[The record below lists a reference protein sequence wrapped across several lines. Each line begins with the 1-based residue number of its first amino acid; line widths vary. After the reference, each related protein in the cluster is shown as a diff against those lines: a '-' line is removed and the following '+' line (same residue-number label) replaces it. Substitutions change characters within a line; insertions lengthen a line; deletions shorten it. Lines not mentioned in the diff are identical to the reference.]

1 MMARVLAPYQNMRMN
16 LSLLSDRQY
25 VLLSAG
31 FLFCIGLIMVGSASM
46 GVADANY
53 GNPFYF
59 FTRHLIYLA
68 IGLVVAAVVSQV
80 PMETWNRYSYWLFL
94 VALVLIVLVLIPGIG
109 RRVNGSMRWI
119 GVGGLTIQPSEILK
133 FAGVLAMAAYLWRR
147 QEDVRSGWMG
157 FLKPMAFAG
166 LSVGL
171 MLAEP
176 DFGASMVIIIALMA
190 MLFLAGS
197 PMALYLMLSGGILLG
212 AIGIMIAE
220 PYRMKRLMA
229 FTDPWA
235 DQYNSGYQL
244 VQSLIAFGRGDWFG
258 VGLGHSVQ
266 KLFYLPEAHTD
277 FVFAVYAE
285 EFGLVGVLLLL
296 LAMITLVM
304 TGLRIGQR
312 AERAGQIFSGYV
324 AYGLSVTIGIQAA
337 VNIGVNIG
345 LFPTKGLTLPL
356 VSYGGSSLVM
366 MFVVLAVLL
375 RIDAEASEPQ
385 ERAVRRPGGLNDYR

>member
-1 MMARVLAPYQNMRMN
+1 MMARVLAPYQNLRFN

-68 IGLVVAAVVSQV
+68 IGLVVAAVISQV

-94 VALVLIVLVLIPGIG
+94 VAFLLIALVLVPGIG

-119 GVGGLTIQPSEILK
+119 GIGGLTIQPSEILK

-147 QEDVRSGWMG
+147 QEDVRTGWMG
-157 FLKPMAFAG
+157 FVKPMAFAG
-166 LSVGL
+166 LSVAL

-176 DFGASMVIIIALMA
+176 DFGASMVIVIALMA

-197 PMALYLMLSGGILLG
+197 PLTLYLMLSGGILLG
-212 AIGIMIAE
+212 AVGIMIAE

-296 LAMITLVM
+296 LAMVTLVM

>member
-1 MMARVLAPYQNMRMN
+1 MMARVLAPYHTLRLN

-68 IGLVVAAVVSQV
+68 IGLTAAAVVSQV

-94 VALVLIVLVLIPGIG
+94 GALVLIVMVLIPGIG

-119 GVGGLTIQPSEILK
+119 GMGGLTIQPSELLK

-147 QEDVRSGWMG
+147 QEEVRSHWMG
-157 FLKPMAFAG
+157 FGKPMIFVSI
-166 LSVGL
+166 SVGL
-171 MLAEP
+171 LLAEP
-176 DFGASMVIIIALMA
+176 DFGASMVIVIAIMV

-197 PMALYLMLSGGILLG
+197 PIAYYLMLSAGLSIV
-212 AIGIMIAE
+212 AVVIMIAE

-285 EFGLVGVLLLL
+285 EFGLMGVLLLL
-296 LAMITLVM
+296 LAMVTLVT

-312 AERAGQIFSGYV
+312 AERAGQMFSGYV
-324 AYGLSVTIGIQAA
+324 AYGLSVTIGVQAA

-385 ERAVRRPGGLNDYR
+385 ERALSRLGGLNDYR